1 MKKREIQTLYNSITN
16 IEDKYIQEALSAK
29 KGKKP
34 MLLKWGAI
42 AACLCLVCV
51 SAITVPNL
59 LISIPNIFE
68 SEPAPNNVLH
78 SVPNVELPPTE
89 DGEFPPIATGEQATD
104 KQEIFIPITS
114 LLASENNG
122 IEEFSA
128 AYGKLTI
135 GKYTGVYESVPSV
148 ESTALSKN
156 IGSSVSG
163 TEEWHYV
170 SGHTD
175 IQYLIR
181 NVNEEYSLWKFSC
194 FDNEE
199 YPYCDVLEL
208 VYQID
213 SADTISEI
221 TVNPARMDNTDGGK
235 AIQEKI
241 GTLKIKDRE
250 EIDTIYQIL
259 SSLTCYGSNHWDMI
273 DYGDA
278 EAPADARK
286 TSHQAVLLG
295 RYLSIVTNYGNE
307 IDGLKYTA
315 VSDMFYEFSGI
326 AYNRL
331 TAEQAKSMNEILRIT
346 ENVEGL
352 QNRVVT
358 QNDELLENPSTE
370 YGKEI
375 LLEAENASVT
385 SEYIT
390 DLQNKVSTAMV
401 NGELPFVITS
411 AVYENP
417 YRLHIVVTSNS
428 ESDLQKLLELDSLG
442 GALEIEYAPG
452 NINKFR

>member
-1 MKKREIQTLYNSITN
+1 MRKIEVQKLYNGITD
-16 IEDKYIQEALSAK
+16 IEDKYIQEALAANGRTKSAWV
-29 KGKKP
+29 
-34 MLLKWGAI
+34 KWGAV
-42 AACLCLVCV
+42 AACLCLVCI

-59 LISIPNIFE
+59 LISIPNIFT
-68 SEPAPNNVLH
+68 SEPTPNNELIP
-78 SVPNVELPPTE
+78 VPGVELPPTADSE
-89 DGEFPPIATGEQATD
+89 LPPIATGEQAIG

-114 LLASENNG
+114 LLASGNNG

-135 GKYTGVYESVPSV
+135 GEYTGIYEKVPSV
-148 ESTALSKN
+148 ESTVLSEN
-156 IGSSVSG
+156 MGSSVSG

-175 IQYLIR
+175 MQYLIR

-208 VYQID
+208 VYKID
-213 SADTISEI
+213 SADAINEI
-221 TVNPARMDNTDGGK
+221 VVNPARMDNTDGGK

-241 GTLKIKDRE
+241 GTFKIKNRE
-250 EIDTIYQIL
+250 ELAMIYQIL
-259 SSLTCYGSNHWDMI
+259 SSLTCYGRNHWDLI

-278 EAPADARK
+278 EASADAK
-286 TSHQAVLLG
+286 KSSHQAVLLG
-295 RYLSIVTNYGNE
+295 RYLSIVTDYGNE

-346 ENVEGL
+346 ENVEEL
-352 QNRVVT
+352 QNRNIA
-358 QNDELLENPSTE
+358 QNDELLENPSTKYE
-370 YGKEI
+370 KEI
-375 LLEAENASVT
+375 LLEAENTSVT

-417 YRLHIVVTSNS
+417 YRLHIVVTSNL

-452 NINKFR
+452 NINKFG